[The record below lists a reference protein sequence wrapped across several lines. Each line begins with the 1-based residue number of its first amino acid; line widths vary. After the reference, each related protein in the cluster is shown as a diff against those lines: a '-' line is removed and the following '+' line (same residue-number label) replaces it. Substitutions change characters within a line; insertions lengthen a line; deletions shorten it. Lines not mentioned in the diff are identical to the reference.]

1 MRENLESFVE
11 AAEGYGCVPDCG
23 YAVCCLEETLPEV
36 AQVKGAGQPGEG
48 VSAEKRKAPAF
59 LVVC

>member
-11 AAEGYGCVPDCG
+11 GAEGYGCVPDCG
-23 YAVCCLEETLPEV
+23 FSVCCLEEALPEV
-36 AQVKGAGQPGEG
+36 ARVEGAGELGEG

-59 LVVC
+59 LVVF